1 MSAEPV
7 LVAGGTGHVG
17 RKVVAAL
24 VSRGTPVLALV
35 RPGSD
40 ATSIE
45 SAGVTIVRGD
55 MLDPASLDTAFA
67 DVDAVISCAAGY
79 TRRRKSDTARTDRV
93 GNFNLAAA
101 ARRSGVRRYVLNSI
115 LQCDD
120 APGVS
125 HFEDKAKTEAELKRL
140 GVPFVAIRPGAFLD
154 QAQDMAADGARRNR
168 YIGIGDRSATKWTWT
183 YTQDLADSL
192 VKAVFADDK
201 IVGKT
206 VDVGWSTGPVTN
218 GELADL
224 IAQVTKRTLSRT
236 TVPWWVVSAMTTVV
250 GAFNEGAGDLGRMFL
265 YFRSGRYVADNTLHE
280 ELLGP
285 VPTGED
291 AVRRWAQEKGLIAG

>member
-1 MSAEPV
+1 MSAQPV
-7 LVAGGTGHVG
+7 LVVGGTGHVG
-17 RKVVAAL
+17 HKVIAAL
-24 VSRGTPVLALV
+24 VSRGTPVRALV

-40 ATSIE
+40 AGAIE
-45 SAGVTIVRGD
+45 GAGVTIVRGD
-55 MLDPASLDTAFA
+55 MLDPASLDTAFKG
-67 DVDAVISCAAGY
+67 VDAVISCAAGY
-79 TRRRKSDTARTDRV
+79 TRRRKSDSARTDRV

-125 HFEDKAKTEAELKRL
+125 HFEDKARTEAELKRL

-154 QAQDMAADGARRNR
+154 QAQDMAADGVRRSR
-168 YIGIGDRSATKWTWT
+168 HVGIGDRAVTKWTWT
-183 YTQDLADSL
+183 YTHDLADSL
-192 VKAVFADDK
+192 VKAVFADDR

-224 IAQVTKRTLSRT
+224 IARATKRTLSRT
-236 TVPWWVVSAMTTVV
+236 TVPWWVVSAVTKVV

-291 AVRRWAQEKGLIAG
+291 AVRRWAQEKNLIAV